1 MRYPRPLCN
10 EAASLAQSSPQHK
23 LPHEVGRI
31 NRDNHDQ
38 DTWDPLGP
46 HQAPGRVGIN
56 WKTPPAD
63 HNQIEAAS
71 INLSPS
77 PLPASLSSLI
87 SCGLV
92 SPPSQPGHRP

>member
-1 MRYPRPLCN
+1 MDERERREINSSTMGFEEVKNINKKEISTRKQVFMRYPRPLCN

-56 WKTPPAD
+56 WKTPPRR
-63 HNQIEAAS
+63 S
-71 INLSPS
+71 
-77 PLPASLSSLI
+77 
-87 SCGLV
+87 
-92 SPPSQPGHRP
+92 